1 METSYSTLL
10 KNIVVFQEFLNKRGR
25 EMIMSTG
32 CDYTLDRTAIMI
44 DFNITGVDMK
54 FEEYF
59 PDNYG
64 DVEKRK
70 SNVFL
75 DIAEIEM
82 NLEDWNSHIKNIK
95 LNSVR
100 VKLGKLL
107 REQKY
112 SVTNYIRKIDDV
124 KKEYEELKKELE

>member
-1 METSYSTLL
+1 MYR
-10 KNIVVFQEFLNKRGR
+10 NVQVYFN
-25 EMIMSTG
+25 G

-64 DVEKRK
+64 YVEKRE

-82 NLEDWNSHIKNIK
+82 NLEDWNLHIKNIK

-124 KKEYEELKKELE
+124 QKEYDDLKKELE